1 MAGKGE
7 QQVQPGMTA
16 VAADE
21 PFDAV
26 GWVAVA
32 VDEQDVAVGEA
43 YQVGGVLARLRDLNR
58 CRPGAAAVGRPS
70 AVQPLRTI

>member
-1 MAGKGE
+1 MS
-7 QQVQPGMTA
+7 A

-32 VDEQDVAVGEA
+32 IDEQDVAIGEA
-43 YQVGGVLARLRDLNR
+43 YQVGGVLARL
-58 CRPGAAAVGRPS
+58 V
-70 AVQPLRTI
+70 